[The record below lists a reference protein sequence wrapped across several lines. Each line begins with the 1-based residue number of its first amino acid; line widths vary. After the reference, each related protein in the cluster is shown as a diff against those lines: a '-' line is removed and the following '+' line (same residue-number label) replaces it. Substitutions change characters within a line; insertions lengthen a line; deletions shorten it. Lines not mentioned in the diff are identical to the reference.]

1 MRRAQRA
8 LAREHGFTIVEVLMA
23 GVILVTVATGIAGV
37 LTSSISANTV
47 SRERTNAE
55 QCANDVVE
63 QIRRKPYDQVGIILG
78 NPPGTV
84 PASSSCGT
92 GLPATAT
99 VEIDAVPDPTPTSYE
114 VNVNY
119 KKVTVVVTRDRDGKE
134 LARVVT
140 FVAPSSKA
148 AYGGIN
154 NAIIN
159 ATVVDLGTGLAYQ
172 GATVLVSNGPS
183 ANRSDTTD
191 VAGAVSFAGL
201 TPNPTSGAQS
211 YYDLTVTA
219 GVGYETL
226 ASDLPPG
233 TATPPANAAHIQ
245 LAPSQTSTTTIQIF
259 KPASINLTL
268 VDASNNPYTGGA
280 ALSISSSFTGAT
292 TTDTVAAGAS
302 GKTITMLGGNKV
314 IPGATYTIVGRTTTG
329 LCATPAASPVPA
341 SGYPGN
347 TTGSFT
353 LQFTPCPAGDIA
365 VNVKQLGVNTA
376 GAAITV
382 TGGPNNMTVSGGP
395 TDASGNAT
403 VSVPAGS
410 GYTVTA
416 TKAGQSAN
424 TTAAVAVGSTTNVAL
439 SLPNPPTG
447 ALDVNVTQLALAASG
462 ATVTVT
468 GGPWSIS
475 QTLTT
480 GASGQV
486 TFPAVPGG
494 TGYTVTATKGSD
506 TANVTTSVTAGSTT
520 TANVA
525 LPDPPSGSIQATV
538 TWLGTAVTGATVT
551 VTGGPVRHHRQR
563 HDPRL
568 RHRHVHQRSVRHRL
582 HGDGDEERAEHDANR
597 RRGHDGRDHSG
608 RSDDAHRHDHG
619 DRHVG
624 IQVLPATRNVSIT
637 GGPNGG
643 TYTGTTNATTGIAS
657 GNHRARDDRRLPV
670 HGDGDE
676 EHGLLGRHLGHV
688 GDERRKHAGVRGAAA
703 HEEPRA
709 HAPARKLG
717 ELHDD
722 PEYRSHRQPHGGP
735 ERHGKR
741 SARLPVHREHERELQ
756 GHAHGSRRDG
766 VHLHGQGLHHLLP
779 DLAQHREPEQEHDGE
794 CAGQHSGRNDLSQLA
809 RRARSRSRDDGPPP
823 AAARGRRPHA
833 LRVAR
838 RPRDHG
844 RHPGGAR
851 ARALDEHHPEQ
862 PDPGAE
868 LAADRGARHDRHD
881 GERAPAGI
889 HG

>member
-8 LAREHGFTIVEVLMA
+8 LAPEHGFTIVEVLMA

-99 VEIDAVPDPTPTSYE
+99 VEIDPVPDPTPTSYE
-114 VNVNY
+114 VNTNY

-140 FVAPSSKA
+140 FVAPSSKS

-245 LAPSQTSTTTIQIF
+245 LAPSQTSATTIQIY

-347 TTGSFT
+347 TSGSFT
-353 LQFTPCPAGDIA
+353 LQFTPCPTGDIT

-424 TTAAVAVGSTTNVAL
+424 TTAAVTVGSTTNVAL

-447 ALDVNVTQLALAASG
+447 ALDVNVTQLALAVSG

-525 LPDPPSGSIQATV
+525 LPNPPAGSVQATV
-538 TWLGTAVTGATVT
+538 TWLGCCRHGRDRHHHRR
-551 VTGGPVRHHRQR
+551 PVRHHAPAAR
-563 HDPRL
+563 PRAPASS
-568 RHRHVHQRSVRHRL
+568 RSPAFRPA
-582 HGDGDEERAEHDANR
+582 RATRVTATKNGQSKSVTGVAVTTGSTTNVSPSR
-597 RRGHDGRDHSG
+597 CR
-608 RSDDAHRHDHG
+608 RHDHR
-619 DRHVG
+619 DRHLG
-624 IQVLPATRNVSIT
+624 PARR
-637 GGPNGG
+637 
-643 TYTGTTNATTGIAS
+643 YCRCRATSRSPAAHRRYL
-657 GNHRARDDRRLPV
+657 HRARRTLIGVASDHRSGDDRRLPV
-670 HGDGDE
+670 HGQ
-676 EHGLLGRHLGHV
+676 RA
-688 GDERRKHAGVRGAAA
+688 KISGVTWAA
-703 HEEPRA
+703 HR
-709 HAPARKLG
+709 HAVTTVTSGGRCDRDVRVALTPTKILTVTIRRG
-717 ELHDD
+717 TDELHDAEHLAS
-722 PEYRSHRQPHGGP
+722 PSASREARTAPHG
-735 ERHGKR
+735 R
-741 SARLPVHREHERELQ
+741 S
-756 GHAHGSRRDG
+756 SRRTSTSPARRTGAPMSPRSPCPPATG
-766 VHLHGQGLHHLLP
+766 VHLHGQGLQHLRR
-779 DLAQHREPEQEHDGE
+779 LAGTTNR
-794 CAGQHSGRNDLSQLA
+794 SGSTT
-809 RRARSRSRDDGPPP
+809 P
-823 AAARGRRPHA
+823 
-833 LRVAR
+833 
-838 RPRDHG
+838 
-844 RHPGGAR
+844 
-851 ARALDEHHPEQ
+851 
-862 PDPGAE
+862 
-868 LAADRGARHDRHD
+868 
-881 GERAPAGI
+881 
-889 HG
+889 